1 MTALIATKATPGIW
15 LDSNTVLTAG
25 VCAELVQAGHPGVM
39 RYVSFAG
46 LPRAGCISSLE
57 AAVIANA
64 GLQLLL
70 VMHVRGTRANNFHW
84 HPSACSG
91 TDDGNEAA
99 ACAKAAGYPLG
110 SHIFVDIEGVSDT
123 QEQTVAY
130 TADCQRAILGNGYLT
145 GLYDGFDAQLDA
157 AAKWSLPGNS
167 YWAAPGQREVERRGY
182 AIRQGPEVTIAGVAF
197 DRDVLAPDLLG
208 DVPMVA
214 SAAMPDVA

>member
-1 MTALIATKATPGIW
+1 MSVLITVPATPGIW
-15 LDSNTVLTAG
+15 LDCNTVLTAG
-25 VCAELVQAGHPGVM
+25 VCAQLVQAGHPGVM

-46 LPRAGCISSLE
+46 LPRVGCISSLE
-57 AAVIANA
+57 AQVITDA

-110 SHIFVDIEGVSDT
+110 SHVFVDIEGVSDT

-130 TADCQRAILGNGYLT
+130 TVAVQRAIISAGYLS

-157 AAKWSLPGNS
+157 NAKWLLPGNS
-167 YWAAPGQREVERRGY
+167 YWAAPGGREVERRGY
-182 AIRQGPEVTIAGVAF
+182 AIRQGPLVVITGVQF
-197 DRDVLAPDLLG
+197 DRNVLAPDLLG

-214 SAAMPDVA
+214 ALGPKDVA